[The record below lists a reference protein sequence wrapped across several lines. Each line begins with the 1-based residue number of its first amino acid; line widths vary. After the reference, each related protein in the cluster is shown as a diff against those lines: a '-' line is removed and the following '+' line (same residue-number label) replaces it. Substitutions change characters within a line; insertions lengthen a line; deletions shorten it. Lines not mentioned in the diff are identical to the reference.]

1 MTRRNINF
9 DQLWIIGFTAISSQ
23 HHLPRRASLNTFSQS
38 VDHSRRIQ
46 VNKVEK
52 LESVKAALSV
62 FMSVCLGQSHD
73 LLACAFARKIT
84 TYFGLFA

>member
-46 VNKVEK
+46 VNQ
-52 LESVKAALSV
+52 LEMFECAKAA
-62 FMSVCLGQSHD
+62 CLY
-73 LLACAFARKIT
+73 LLLFLHPLGTSCIT
-84 TYFGLFA
+84 ANKVL